1 MLELKDL
8 QDLNT
13 TIKILMVILIRSS
26 VAFITNDQLYQPNKY
41 LLLIKIEHKQKQPF
55 AVLLQIRCLKKSQ
68 YSQENTVLESLFNKV
83 VGLLSLK
90 EDYCE
95 YCDIFKNSIFKEHF
109 WWLFLT
115 KMINANS
122 FKFLMPP
129 PPAPPQKKTTTT
141 KEGMV

>member
-1 MLELKDL
+1 M
-8 QDLNT
+8 
-13 TIKILMVILIRSS
+13 
-26 VAFITNDQLYQPNKY
+26 
-41 LLLIKIEHKQKQPF
+41 
-55 AVLLQIRCLKKSQ
+55 
-68 YSQENTVLESLFNKV
+68 LESLFNKV

-129 PPAPPQKKTTTT
+129 PPAPPQKKKQQQKKVWYDVFSRLSLFIKDYGVLKKKTNDVICSSLP
-141 KEGMV
+141 KSIFFICADLDIQK